1 MEKFELNKRVIARME
16 RPEMASVKGGI
27 SVLSCERG
35 SRMDKRCC
43 KGARIDVSI
52 GTRPKPYLTFRVEIP
67 LDTRKCHVAARE
79 EVVTF
84 CR

>member
-16 RPEMASVKGGI
+16 RPEMADVKGGI

-43 KGARIDVSI
+43 KGVRVDVSI
-52 GTRPKPYLTFRVEIP
+52 GTRPKPFVTFHVGVPIG
-67 LDTRKCHVAARE
+67 TRKCHAAAQDG
-79 EVVTF
+79 VVTF
-84 CR
+84 RP